1 MLASLDTGRINA
13 IVLLSDGRN
22 EYPPDTD
29 LDSLLRQLQG
39 ESADTSIRVFTI
51 GYGSEADTA
60 ALQAI
65 AEASAAEYYDASDP
79 ASIDKVLTSV
89 LSNF

>member
-1 MLASLDTGRINA
+1 M
-13 IVLLSDGRN
+13 
-22 EYPPDTD
+22 E
-29 LDSLLRQLQG
+29 G

-51 GYGSEADTA
+51 GYGSEADA
-60 ALQAI
+60 EALESI

-79 ASIDKVLTSV
+79 TSIDNVLTSV